1 MSSVLKVDNI
11 EKYYGSK
18 ANLTKAID
26 RISFE
31 VEKGEYIGI
40 MGASGS
46 VAELY
51 INHRPCDGRKYFDQW
66 NGYYQTEREASF
78 KIQERGTGIYL
89 SGL

>member
-31 VEKGEYIGI
+31 VE
-40 MGASGS
+40 
-46 VAELY
+46 
-51 INHRPCDGRKYFDQW
+51 
-66 NGYYQTEREASF
+66 NGYYQTERKASF

>member
-31 VEKGEYIGI
+31 VEKGCL
-40 MGASGS
+40 
-46 VAELY
+46 LY
-51 INHRPCDGRKYFDQW
+51 TSPSPRD
-66 NGYYQTEREASF
+66 A
-78 KIQERGTGIYL
+78 
-89 SGL
+89 

>member
-40 MGASGS
+40 MGAS
-46 VAELY
+46 
-51 INHRPCDGRKYFDQW
+51 DGRKYFDQW
-66 NGYYQTEREASF
+66 NGYYQTERKASF

>member
-31 VEKGEYIGI
+31 VE
-40 MGASGS
+40 SGKCES
-46 VAELY
+46 NDLKS
-51 INHRPCDGRKYFDQW
+51 ISDPCG
-66 NGYYQTEREASF
+66 
-78 KIQERGTGIYL
+78 
-89 SGL
+89 

>member
-31 VEKGEYIGI
+31 VEEGGVYWNYGGLPE
-40 MGASGS
+40 
-46 VAELY
+46 V
-51 INHRPCDGRKYFDQW
+51 GRRHY
-66 NGYYQTEREASF
+66 
-78 KIQERGTGIYL
+78 
-89 SGL
+89 

>member
-31 VEKGEYIGI
+31 VEKVSILE
-40 MGASGS
+40 SW
-46 VAELY
+46 ELLEVV
-51 INHRPCDGRKYFDQW
+51 RLRC
-66 NGYYQTEREASF
+66 
-78 KIQERGTGIYL
+78 
-89 SGL
+89 

>member
-31 VEKGEYIGI
+31 VERALKNIPF
-40 MGASGS
+40 
-46 VAELY
+46 L
-51 INHRPCDGRKYFDQW
+51 F
-66 NGYYQTEREASF
+66 
-78 KIQERGTGIYL
+78 
-89 SGL
+89 

>member
-31 VEKGEYIGI
+31 VEEGGWLKTR
-40 MGASGS
+40 GARRL
-46 VAELY
+46 AEL
-51 INHRPCDGRKYFDQW
+51 
-66 NGYYQTEREASF
+66 S
-78 KIQERGTGIYL
+78 
-89 SGL
+89 

>member
-31 VEKGEYIGI
+31 VEEGEYIGI
-40 MGASGS
+40 MGASNDRSGD
-46 VAELY
+46 
-51 INHRPCDGRKYFDQW
+51 CGKYYDQW
-66 NGYYQTEREASF
+66 NGYHKIERKTSF
-78 KIQERGTGIYL
+78 KIQTRGIRIYL
-89 SGL
+89 PRL